1 MHIFNIQKVTQISK
15 LNVRVWLRCTC
26 ICAVGTDV
34 GTDVGANVGTDVG
47 ADVGVSVAFCRN
59 HDFHPKRAWPLGLIE
74 HIA

>member
-1 MHIFNIQKVTQISK
+1 MHIFNIRKVTQISK

-34 GTDVGANVGTDVG
+34 GIDVSADVGT
-47 ADVGVSVAFCRN
+47 DVGVSVAFCRN